1 MKTLSEAFI
10 DIKLKFVIPKQE
22 IVSQIE
28 QFISKVL
35 IGSGF
40 ISVNWFTIPFDN
52 KYFVNLSIYMTLC
65 SL

>member
-35 IGSGF
+35 IGVRF
-40 ISVNWFTIPFDN
+40 
-52 KYFVNLSIYMTLC
+52 
-65 SL
+65 